1 MKASRKSIWGW
12 ALYDWANSVFA
23 TTVIAGFFPIFF
35 KQFWSVGA
43 DVSVSTAQLGFAN
56 SLSSLVIAL
65 SAPILGAIADRGR
78 LKKPLLAMFTYLG
91 VFMSAGLYFIEQG
104 QWEWAILVYVLG
116 SSGFAGGNIFYD
128 AMLPDLVPDD
138 QLDRISSFGYAL
150 GYLGGGLLFLINVL
164 MTLQPDW
171 FGLADPAAAVRLSF
185 LTVAVWW
192 GGFSVFT
199 LLWVPEISQGPPAKR
214 NSVLEG
220 FQQLAETF
228 RKIKHLRTLFLFLA
242 AYWFYIDG
250 VGTVIRMAVDYGL
263 SIGFSS
269 SDLIT
274 ALLLVQ
280 FIGFPAA
287 LFFGQLGTRW
297 DSRKSILIGI
307 GIYLIITVWGTQM
320 RSQFEFYGL
329 AVLIGIAQGGVQA
342 LSRSFYA
349 RLIPKNQT
357 AEYFGFYNTLGKFA
371 AIIGPLLM
379 GTTALVAKGWLL
391 GDNPS
396 TAELESVGKE
406 AARWSIASISILFL
420 IGGALL
426 WKVDEEQGRREARIL
441 ERHD

>member
-1 MKASRKSIWGW
+1 
-12 ALYDWANSVFA
+12 
-23 TTVIAGFFPIFF
+23 
-35 KQFWSVGA
+35 
-43 DVSVSTAQLGFAN
+43 
-56 SLSSLVIAL
+56 
-65 SAPILGAIADRGR
+65 
-78 LKKPLLAMFTYLG
+78 
-91 VFMSAGLYFIEQG
+91 
-104 QWEWAILVYVLG
+104 
-116 SSGFAGGNIFYD
+116 
-128 AMLPDLVPDD
+128 
-138 QLDRISSFGYAL
+138 
-150 GYLGGGLLFLINVL
+150 
-164 MTLQPDW
+164 MTQQPNW
-171 FGLADPAAAVRLSF
+171 IGLAGPPEAVRLSF

-199 LLWVPEISQGPPAKR
+199 LLWVPEVKPETPAKGS
-214 NSVLEG
+214 SVLAG

-228 RKIKHLRTLFLFLA
+228 RKIRHLRTLFLFLA

-280 FIGFPAA
+280 FVGFPAA
-287 LFFGQLGTRW
+287 LFFGRLGTRW
-297 DSRKSILIGI
+297 DCRKSILVGI
-307 GIYLIITVWGTQM
+307 GIYLIVTIWGTQM
-320 RSQFEFYGL
+320 KSQFEFYGL

-371 AIIGPLLM
+371 AIMGPLLM
-379 GTTALVAKGWLL
+379 GMTALMAKGWLL
-391 GDNPS
+391 GDSPS
-396 TAELESVGKE
+396 AAELESVGQE

-426 WKVDEEQGRREARIL
+426 WKVDEEEGRREARIL
-441 ERHD
+441 EQHG

>member
-35 KQFWSVGA
+35 KQFWSAGS
-43 DVSVSTAQLGFAN
+43 DVNVSTAQLGFAN
-56 SLSSLVIAL
+56 SLSSLLIAL
-65 SAPILGAIADRGR
+65 VAPILGAIADRGR
-78 LKKPLLAMFTYLG
+78 LKKPLLALFTYLG

-104 QWEWAILVYVLG
+104 QWEWAITIYILG
-116 SSGFAGGNIFYD
+116 SFGFAGGNIFYD
-128 AMLPDLVPDD
+128 AMLADLIPDE
-138 QLDRISSFGYAL
+138 QLDQISSFGYAL
-150 GYLGGGLLFLINVL
+150 GYLGGGLLFLINVT
-164 MTLQPDW
+164 MYLQPDW
-171 FGLADPAAAVRLSF
+171 FGLAGPTEAVRLSF

-192 GGFSVFT
+192 GGFSVLT
-199 LLWVPEISQGPPAKR
+199 LLWVPEISIETPAKG
-214 NSVLEG
+214 SSILAG
-220 FQQLAETF
+220 FRQLAETF
-228 RKIKHLRTLFLFLA
+228 RKIKHLRTLFLFLV

-269 SDLIT
+269 RDLIT
-274 ALLLVQ
+274 ALLLIQ
-280 FIGFPAA
+280 FIGFPSA
-287 LFFGQLGTRW
+287 LFFGRLGTRW
-297 DSRKSILIGI
+297 GCRNSILVGI
-307 GIYLIITVWGTQM
+307 GIYLVVILWGTQM
-320 RSQFEFYGL
+320 KNRFEFYGL

-379 GTTALVAKGWLL
+379 GMTALIARGWLL

-396 TAELESVGKE
+396 AEEIELVGQE
-406 AARWSIASISILFL
+406 ASRWSIASISILFL

-426 WKVDEEQGRREARIL
+426 WTVDEEQGRQEARIL

>member
-35 KQFWSVGA
+35 KQFWSVGT

-116 SSGFAGGNIFYD
+116 SLGFAGGNIFYD

-214 NSVLEG
+214 NSVFEG

-228 RKIKHLRTLFLFLA
+228 RKIRHLRTLFIFLA

>member
-1 MKASRKSIWGW
+1 M
-12 ALYDWANSVFA
+12 L
-23 TTVIAGFFPIFF
+23 GFFPFFF
-35 KQFWSVGA
+35 KQFWSAGA

-78 LKKPLLAMFTYLG
+78 LKKPLLAVFTYLG
-91 VFMSAGLYFIEQG
+91 VFMSAGLYFIEQS
-104 QWEWAILVYVLG
+104 QWEWAILIYVLG
-116 SSGFAGGNIFYD
+116 SLGFAGGNIFYD

-171 FGLADPAAAVRLSF
+171 FGLAGPAAAVRLSF
-185 LTVAVWW
+185 LTVALWW

-199 LLWVPEISQGPPAKR
+199 LLWVPEISQGSPAKR
-214 NSVLEG
+214 NSVIEG
-220 FQQLAETF
+220 FQQLAKTF
-228 RKIKHLRTLFLFLA
+228 RKIRHLRTLFLFLA

-297 DSRKSILIGI
+297 DCRKSILVGI
-307 GIYLIITVWGTQM
+307 GIYLLITVWGTQM

-371 AIIGPLLM
+371 AIVGPLLM

-396 TAELESVGKE
+396 TAELESVGQE